1 MNYKKENDVFGLLS
15 VLNKSQKLALSRRW
29 AKPPYC
35 DYLYVKVYVK
45 LVVAK
50 QYDSAMLLG
59 QISGLKGQQL
69 ANVLKEL
76 NEKILEHLRA
86 LQTPTPFEEY
96 LILLKNYSVLKGL
109 GLNEQAEKWKNK
121 ALLFKAQN
129 KIINDAVLVDEETY
143 YYETMSTPDMVSQ
156 FKFSSEVSPF
166 TQSLMREYLK
176 LREFYLKHRF
186 SKNKREYHAI
196 QSSINLVVSEIQY
209 AKLSLYDKVVYSRM
223 MYHYHYIQRD
233 FVLGYK
239 YASTLTSL
247 YENNGLNTYYKEVY
261 LKILNYQMLCI
272 FRLNAWEKYAKLLE
286 KFKALQFE
294 SSLPDI
300 NLLRE
305 THFKYVLTHAL
316 NLCIIKGKFA
326 QGLDLFLESEKQ
338 FVALDAKHNAGYV
351 NSIYY
356 KVASLYFGNSQ
367 FKECIFYL
375 DKLIYNM
382 DRSGRPD
389 LQIFARILKL
399 TSLFELQE
407 TEYIFENIRSVYSF
421 LARNKQLNKFQVEI
435 MHFLR
440 VCARLPTI
448 SIRNEMEQLREA
460 LYVVAQDKFEQRPFF
475 YFDVI
480 SWLDSKLS
488 HRSISELISERGL
501 GHRIL
506 YEEN

>member
-1 MNYKKENDVFGLLS
+1 MNYKKENDVLALLS
-15 VLNKSQKLALSRRW
+15 VLNKSQKLSLSRKW

-45 LVVAK
+45 LTATK
-50 QYDSAMLLG
+50 HYDSGMLLL
-59 QISGLKGQQL
+59 QIPSLKGPQL

-76 NEKILEHLRA
+76 HDKILEQLRSS
-86 LQTPTPFEEY
+86 QTPTPFEEY
-96 LILLKNYSVLKGL
+96 RVLLKNYSILKGL
-109 GLNEQAEKWKNK
+109 GLNDQAEKWKNK
-121 ALLFKAQN
+121 ALYFKAQN

-186 SKNKREYHAI
+186 SKDEQEYHTLE
-196 QSSINLVVSEIQY
+196 SGINQVLSPIKYDV
-209 AKLSLYDKVVYSRM
+209 LSLYDKVVYCRM
-223 MYHYHYIQRD
+223 LYHYHYIQRD

-239 YASTLTSL
+239 YASTLISL
-247 YENNGLNTYYKEVY
+247 YEINGLNTYYKEVY
-261 LKILNYQMLCI
+261 LKILNYQMLCL
-272 FRLNAWEKYAKLLE
+272 FRLNAWNRYANLLE
-286 KFKALQFE
+286 KFKSLEFE
-294 SSLPDI
+294 PSLPDI

-305 THFKYVLTHAL
+305 THYKYVLTHAL
-316 NLCIIKGKFA
+316 NLCIIKGKFGN
-326 QGLDLFLESEKQ
+326 GLALFIDSKKLFLT
-338 FVALDAKHNAGYV
+338 LDTKHNSGYV

-356 KVASLYFGNSQ
+356 KVASLYFGNGQ

-375 DKLIYNM
+375 DKLIYQM

-421 LARNKQLNKFQVEI
+421 LARNKQLNKFQIEI

-440 VCARLPTI
+440 VCARLPSI
-448 SIRNEMEQLREA
+448 SIRNEMEQLRDA

-506 YEEN
+506 YESK